1 MCRNRYQQSEVGIIG
16 YAIPWNCMLKVRVL
30 AAFHVV
36 DEATGE
42 RTYLTGD
49 PELMFDLTKIAMNRV
64 HSSDHEIVAVRKK
77 NGRLIATAKRTG
89 TARLAYRIRM
99 SVTETDPESL

>member
-1 MCRNRYQQSEVGIIG
+1 M
-16 YAIPWNCMLKVRVL
+16 L

-49 PELMFDLTKIAMNRV
+49 PELMFDLTKVAMNRV

-89 TARLAYRIRM
+89 TARLA
-99 SVTETDPESL
+99 